1 MSMNKQ
7 TIWLVAMLSIMVV
20 LSTYYI
26 VTGPIEPV
34 RQAAQPTKNDGDIEV
49 NIKTVDEK
57 TNNQD
62 KNVLG
67 EQNDDYFV
75 NVQLQRSTLRQKMVE
90 DYMKVLTNPNSTE
103 KEMQEAN
110 SKIQEL
116 MKVDNKESALEDLI
130 RKEGYRD
137 AVVTVG
143 DPHIDVVVQ
152 TDKLSTAQAV
162 ELIEMVRQHLQVSS
176 QHVSIAYRP

>member
-7 TIWLVAMLSIMVV
+7 TVWLVAMLSLMVV

-34 RQAAQPTKNDGDIEV
+34 KQAAQPTKNEGEIEV
-49 NIKTVDEK
+49 NIKTVDEVSD
-57 TNNQD
+57 QA
-62 KNVLG
+62 KNVMG
-67 EQNDDYFV
+67 EQTDDYFI

-90 DYMKVLTNPNSTE
+90 DYMKVLTDPNSTE

-116 MKVDNKESALEDLI
+116 MKVDNQESALEDLI

-143 DPHIDVVVQ
+143 DPHVDVIVQ
-152 TDKLSTAQAV
+152 ADKLTAAQAV
-162 ELIEMVRQHLQVSS
+162 NLIEMVKKHLQISS
-176 QHVSIAYRP
+176 QHISIAYRP

>member
-1 MSMNKQ
+1 
-7 TIWLVAMLSIMVV
+7 MLSIMVV
-20 LSTYYI
+20 LSAYYM

-34 RQAAQPTKNDGDIEV
+34 RQAAKQTKEGQGIEV
-49 NIKTVDEK
+49 NIKTLDETAATK
-57 TNNQD
+57 D
-62 KNVLG
+62 KALMEG
-67 EQNDDYFV
+67 QKQNDDYFV

-90 DYMKVLTNPNSTE
+90 DYMKVLTDPEASE

-110 SKIQEL
+110 AKIQEL

-130 RKEGYRD
+130 RKEGFRD

-152 TDKLSTAQAV
+152 TDKLTTAQAV
-162 ELIEMVRQHLQVSS
+162 QLIEMVKQHLQVASH
-176 QHVSIAYRP
+176 HVSVAYRP